1 LKDSGARVGE
11 ACRLKWTDVN
21 SENCTLS
28 INNPEKGSRSR
39 TIKVSEKTL
48 AMLKAMPKKYGDY
61 IFNPNAASVKNVFQ
75 MVRNRL
81 AIVHQNARFKQIH
94 MHSFRHWR
102 ATKEY
107 QRTKSI
113 VHVKYLLGHKC
124 IQNTDRYTHIV
135 EFADDHY
142 YSAVAKSV
150 EESRKLIEDG
160 WEYVTDMEEYK
171 IFRKPK

>member
-1 LKDSGARVGE
+1 MKDSGARVGE

-39 TIKVSEKTL
+39 TIKVPEKTL

>member
-1 LKDSGARVGE
+1 
-11 ACRLKWTDVN
+11 
-21 SENCTLS
+21 
-28 INNPEKGSRSR
+28 
-39 TIKVSEKTL
+39 
-48 AMLKAMPKKYGDY
+48 M
-61 IFNPNAASVKNVFQ
+61 
-75 MVRNRL
+75 
-81 AIVHQNARFKQIH
+81 
-94 MHSFRHWR
+94 
-102 ATKEY
+102 
-107 QRTKSI
+107 
-113 VHVKYLLGHKC
+113 HVKYLLGHKC

>member
-1 LKDSGARVGE
+1 
-11 ACRLKWTDVN
+11 
-21 SENCTLS
+21 
-28 INNPEKGSRSR
+28 
-39 TIKVSEKTL
+39 
-48 AMLKAMPKKYGDY
+48 
-61 IFNPNAASVKNVFQ
+61 